1 MLVTRDGVED
11 VERAE
16 SDEDTRGSVEDAQSV
31 EDKRT
36 SVGDTRGYRRENS
49 ISVRV

>member
-36 SVGDTRGYRRENS
+36 SVKRYKKIQKRE
-49 ISVRV
+49 

>member
-1 MLVTRDGVED
+1 MVSHLKSYFIFPCED

-16 SDEDTRGSVEDAQSV
+16 SDEDTRDSVEDAQSV

-36 SVGDTRGYRRENS
+36 SIKRYKKIQKRE
-49 ISVRV
+49 